1 MDGLKQSVAAAF
13 KECRSGL
20 SSDRV
25 IADPDLNQQ
34 FILCCRK
41 LGRDEPEKQLNAT
54 LMNLRKQGLLRG
66 LRSKRTTFTD
76 TDDYRFASEIA
87 VRHLERSRGVTL
99 DQILC
104 DPGLAIEFDETAARL
119 APHYS
124 SLKYR
129 WAALGLRKTH
139 QLSPEILSRVIRPES
154 VTLFDVPSMDVTD
167 VPSNQGLYVFFDS
180 RQCLYVGE
188 ATNLQNRI
196 RKHLDHSDNKG
207 LARWIWECG
216 TESLKL
222 ETQTLPTNTKTA
234 VRKAFELE
242 LIRSR
247 NPVFNVKR

>member
-13 KECRSGL
+13 KECRAGL

-25 IADPDLNQQ
+25 IADPDLNRQ
-34 FILCCRK
+34 FILCCRQ
-41 LGRDEPEKQLNAT
+41 LGRDEAEKQLNAT

-66 LRSKRTTFTD
+66 LRSKRRTFTD
-76 TDDYRFASEIA
+76 TDDYRFAAEIA

-104 DPGLAIEFDETAARL
+104 DPEVARKFDETAARL
-119 APHYS
+119 APDYS

-167 VPSNQGLYVFFDS
+167 VPSDQGLYVFFDS

-222 ETQTLPTNTKTA
+222 ETLPANTKTA